1 MALSIFLSAP
11 QYVSKSGEVW
21 CEGAR
26 IFMNPMSRH
35 FHPVNAQ
42 RCLNFA
48 VYFTPQYG
56 DSFIEVYFVSFSHS
70 QAIRLSMIT
79 SQELLMFGR
88 SNNPCFLSY
97 LMTARDYR
105 AIINKCVYSDPNYGS
120 CWFRAKL
127 FPLGSAEEVA
137 FRAIKFTAH
146 EVAIVSN
153 VYYDAMVSFVY
164 RNSRKREVKKG
175 MMLSKMVTVGNKV
188 GVRNAL
194 FSYSFQPYQMVT
206 TPSPINIGKKLK
218 ILFGT
223 SQIEA

>member
-1 MALSIFLSAP
+1 MYGSSLALGVFLCAL

-35 FHPVNAQ
+35 FHPLNAQ

-56 DSFIEVYFVSFSHS
+56 DSFIEVLIIRISHS

-79 SQELLMFGR
+79 SKELLLFGR

-97 LMTARDYR
+97 LMSARDYHS
-105 AIINKCVYSDPNYGS
+105 IINKCVYSDPNYGS

-127 FPLGSAEEVA
+127 FPLGSAEEVT

-153 VYYDAMVSFVY
+153 VYYDAMAAFAHRYQKQQCCENVHKPQNRTGI
-164 RNSRKREVKKG
+164 RNS
-175 MMLSKMVTVGNKV
+175 N
-188 GVRNAL
+188 
-194 FSYSFQPYQMVT
+194 FSFSFRPYQMISYPQMLPVE
-206 TPSPINIGKKLK
+206 KKLK

-223 SQIEA
+223 SQIES